1 NNIYIY
7 PDLWICTHVSY
18 GCDIYEDVE
27 ACARSTNETEGGPT
41 SATYR
46 PEDEDET
53 TINFDVDFTEKRGWC
68 VYFETSALEYR
79 LGEERDSDDYIDY
92 VTVDMYW
99 YPGGSANNSTTCIQ
113 EAGAWEFHHENVY
126 AYLNDPLTSEVS
138 AGIQIAYSC
147 MTNESSSY
155 YFTYVGIGVTKEHK
169 LGGLES
175 ASYNALALS
184 TVEHKI
190 KRDESITGIQAPYAY
205 MKMQLQQESDS
216 LVEITEID
224 PLDVAEILGQ
234 VGGFWDLILILWPL
248 LFVAASEEIPNLKP
262 RNFLKS
268 VVRAKEKVTS
278 VAPAMLHNL
287 SATSTTRDPPRTTFN
302 DEQGEELP
310 AWEGGGSSSRHQKK
324 NEVIVRLFEEHGLV
338 AVIKATSRLAIFLQT
353 ELGASYLRRGAVEP
367 SLKKLLPAKT
377 FLVKVPTNSTA
388 LSVAKELAGRTNSEE
403 VVVKVKR
410 VSCTMRQSQALEIS
424 SYLSAGDDIYESG
437 VDLGKVQSRLSA
449 PADSGEGSS
458 QPGTRSVF
466 QRISASIPRPHVP
479 EAISPPARRS
489 PTADVGTSTP
499 RRNTT
504 PRVGDRN
511 EPPPSY

>member
-1 NNIYIY
+1 LLYRGVSDRANPNTSFAISNDIYIY
-7 PDLWICTHVSY
+7 PDLWICTHASY
-18 GCDIYEDVE
+18 GCDEYDDIQE
-27 ACARSTNETEGGPT
+27 CARSINETEGGST

-46 PEDEDET
+46 PGDLNET
-53 TINFDVDFTEKRGWC
+53 AINFAVNFTEKVRIHVSTYYSKTRDCYRGWC

-99 YPGGSANNSTTCIQ
+99 YPGGSANSSTTCIQ

-147 MTNESSSY
+147 MTSESSSH

-190 KRDESITGIQAPYAY
+190 KRDESITGIKAPYAY

-268 VVRAKEKVTS
+268 AVRAKEKVTS

-287 SATSTTRDPPRTTFN
+287 STTSTTRDPPRTTFN

-310 AWEGGGSSSRHQKK
+310 AWEG
-324 NEVIVRLFEEHGLV
+324 
-338 AVIKATSRLAIFLQT
+338 
-353 ELGASYLRRGAVEP
+353 
-367 SLKKLLPAKT
+367 
-377 FLVKVPTNSTA
+377 
-388 LSVAKELAGRTNSEE
+388 
-403 VVVKVKR
+403 
-410 VSCTMRQSQALEIS
+410 
-424 SYLSAGDDIYESG
+424 
-437 VDLGKVQSRLSA
+437 
-449 PADSGEGSS
+449 
-458 QPGTRSVF
+458 
-466 QRISASIPRPHVP
+466 
-479 EAISPPARRS
+479 
-489 PTADVGTSTP
+489 
-499 RRNTT
+499 
-504 PRVGDRN
+504 
-511 EPPPSY
+511 

>member
-1 NNIYIY
+1 FTRQNDIYIY
-7 PDLWICTHVSY
+7 PDLWICTHESY
-18 GCDIYEDVE
+18 GCDEYHDIQ
-27 ACARSTNETEGGPT
+27 ACARSINKTEGGFT
-41 SATYR
+41 RTKR
-46 PEDEDET
+46 PSILWFGLPWRGYLQT
-53 TINFDVDFTEKRGWC
+53 VYIVLWYILTAYSLAYVAPRFRLIKRGWC

-99 YPGGSANNSTTCIQ
+99 YPGGSANSSTTCIQ

-147 MTNESSSY
+147 MTSESSSH

-190 KRDESITGIQAPYAY
+190 KRTENITGIQAPYAY

-262 RNFLKS
+262 RNFRKS
-268 VVRAKEKVTS
+268 VVRAKEKVACI
-278 VAPAMLHNL
+278 APAMLQNL
-287 SATSTTRDPPRTTFN
+287 SVASTTRDPPRPTFN
-302 DEQGEELP
+302 DEHGEELP
-310 AWEGGGSSSRHQKK
+310 AWE
-324 NEVIVRLFEEHGLV
+324 
-338 AVIKATSRLAIFLQT
+338 
-353 ELGASYLRRGAVEP
+353 
-367 SLKKLLPAKT
+367 
-377 FLVKVPTNSTA
+377 
-388 LSVAKELAGRTNSEE
+388 
-403 VVVKVKR
+403 
-410 VSCTMRQSQALEIS
+410 
-424 SYLSAGDDIYESG
+424 
-437 VDLGKVQSRLSA
+437 
-449 PADSGEGSS
+449 
-458 QPGTRSVF
+458 
-466 QRISASIPRPHVP
+466 
-479 EAISPPARRS
+479 
-489 PTADVGTSTP
+489 
-499 RRNTT
+499 
-504 PRVGDRN
+504 
-511 EPPPSY
+511 